1 MRSLPDQKSREQF
14 VFEYFRPYYS
24 LLPSYDA
31 SDPKCQPTAFFATDW
46 EGDELAGNG
55 SYANFM
61 AGLTEA
67 DRDIEVMRE
76 GVPSEGVWIAG
87 EHAAPFVALGTVTGA
102 YWSGEGVGRRILEF
116 NREKA

>member
-1 MRSLPDQKSREQF
+1 
-14 VFEYFRPYYS
+14 
-24 LLPSYDA
+24 
-31 SDPKCQPTAFFATDW
+31 
-46 EGDELAGNG
+46 
-55 SYANFM
+55 M

-102 YWSGEGVGRRILEF
+102 YWSGEGVGRRILDF
-116 NREKA
+116 SREGA